1 MVAQAALSNQPV
13 QRNRARWIP
22 APFCGRRRRE
32 KPKQEI
38 NEFLL
43 DTDLPHIYDHA
54 EQQILA
60 FGGAIMTVTRKTVR
74 NGLFPF
80 AFQASET
87 AGERSVRR
95 LARTLFAVA
104 ALAAAG
110 LGGAGLTSAEAEAAK
125 SASIIVDARTG
136 EVLHEQDADAI
147 THPASLTKMM
157 TLYLTFDALDDGRL
171 SLDQS
176 LPVSSWAESMSPTK
190 LGLRAGSSLRVETAI
205 LGLVTKSANDA
216 AVVLAEALG
225 GSESRFAEMMTRKA
239 RELGMRHTVF
249 RNASGL
255 PNMEQVTTA
264 RDYSILS
271 RAMLSDHP
279 KYYPYFSRRSFTY
292 GGRQLPNHNRL
303 MSRYEGMDGIKTG
316 YTVASG
322 FNLAASAV
330 REGRRLVGVVMGGKS
345 PVSRDNR
352 MAALLDQAFGKPN
365 RGRDDAALVASAERL
380 ANESPDAEGDD
391 DEEDEPETNVKPTPK
406 KATVQLA
413 SLASTAPAKAASGN
427 ADKWGVQV
435 GAFASRAAGQKAL
448 TQAVKQAPFLLRG
461 AKNAVLETKNGKDTV
476 FRARMVGLDEKTARK
491 VCSELSRHGQ
501 RCVAVPP
508 GEKL

>member
-1 MVAQAALSNQPV
+1 
-13 QRNRARWIP
+13 
-22 APFCGRRRRE
+22 
-32 KPKQEI
+32 
-38 NEFLL
+38 
-43 DTDLPHIYDHA
+43 
-54 EQQILA
+54 
-60 FGGAIMTVTRKTVR
+60 MTVTRKPVH

-104 ALAAAG
+104 ALAVAG
-110 LGGAGLTSAEAEAAK
+110 LAGAGLTSAQADAAK
-125 SASIIVDARTG
+125 AASIIVDARTG
-136 EVLHEQDADAI
+136 EVLHEQDADAL

-279 KYYPYFSRRSFTY
+279 KYYPYFSRRSFAY

-391 DEEDEPETNVKPTPK
+391 DEEDEPEANAKPTPK
-406 KATVQLA
+406 RVTVQLA
-413 SLASTAPAKAASGN
+413 SLATPGAAKAATGN
-427 ADKWGVQV
+427 AADKWGIQV

-448 TQAVKQAPFLLRG
+448 TQATKQAPFLLRG
-461 AKNAVLETKNGKDTV
+461 AKNAVLETKNGKETV